1 MGSMQTASAAINAL
15 PMRPKL
21 PKIGADMLRSW
32 QRKIKEL
39 LSLAFKSEASG
50 DRKTTM
56 RKTRSCY
63 VPKLK

>member
-1 MGSMQTASAAINAL
+1 MQTASAASSAV

-21 PKIGADMLRSW
+21 PKIGADMVRSW

-39 LSLAFKSEASG
+39 LAPAFKSDASG

-56 RKTRSCY
+56 RKTRSYY